1 MMMNINKYITSID
14 AFLLLIMSLNLTAC
28 KDSFLDVKPST
39 DIVSP
44 KTLDDFQQMLD
55 YPRINQTSALPFLAS
70 DEYSIPEEKDWLAQ
84 SNLERNVYIWSD
96 DRYGGQTS
104 IEDFNYPYESIF
116 YANSVIA
123 GMENLREKL
132 SDRKKYNHIL
142 GQAYF
147 TRAFAC
153 FDLVKSFAAP
163 YDSVLAQQ
171 ELGIALKR
179 SPNIDEVV
187 EKSTIQENYDQ
198 ILSDLNRAISLLD
211 APITANRNRANKP
224 SAYALTARIYLS
236 MRDYESAE
244 KYADSCLAMYDK
256 LIDYNTVSLTAAA
269 PFTLGNEESMLY
281 STVGRNYSLVLYAS
295 TQNMSIDT
303 DLYNL
308 YTDNDLRKFI
318 FFSKNAANGLIKT
331 KRGYSGSSRF
341 PYSGLATDEIY
352 LIKAEC
358 AARKNELY
366 TCKDYLFKLLSKR
379 YKTGTFTMD
388 NFSTQDEALKKV
400 LTERRKEL
408 VWRAG
413 LRWDDIRRLNKEG
426 ANISLSRT
434 LGGRNYLLEAGS
446 PRFIF
451 PIPRNESIFYTNNK

>member
-1 MMMNINKYITSID
+1 MMNLNKNITSIR
-14 AFLLLIMSLNLTAC
+14 AFLLLFILLYLTAC

-44 KTLDDFQQMLD
+44 KTLNDFQQMLD

-84 SNLERNVYIWSD
+84 SNLERNVYIWSE

-104 IEDFNYPYESIF
+104 IEDFNYPYEGIF
-116 YANSVIA
+116 YANSVIS
-123 GMENLREKL
+123 GMENLKETAA
-132 SDRKKYNHIL
+132 DRKKYNHIL

-147 TRAFAC
+147 ARAFAC
-153 FDLVKSFAAP
+153 FDLVKNFAAP
-163 YDSVLAQQ
+163 YDADSAPQ
-171 ELGIALKR
+171 ELGIALKL
-179 SPNIDEVV
+179 SPNVDEVV
-187 EKSTIQENYDQ
+187 ERSSIQENYDQ
-198 ILSDLNRAISLLD
+198 ILYDLNRATSLLD
-211 APITANRNRANKP
+211 APITLDRNRANKP
-224 SAYALTARIYLS
+224 SAYALAARIYLS
-236 MRDYESAE
+236 MRNYESAE
-244 KYADSCLAMYDK
+244 TYADSCLAMYDK
-256 LIDYNTVSLTAAA
+256 LIDYNTVSLIAAA

-295 TQNMSIDT
+295 TQNMSIDNGLY
-303 DLYNL
+303 DLY
-308 YTDNDLRKFI
+308 DENDLRKSI
-318 FFSKNAANGLIKT
+318 FFSKNTANGLIKT

-341 PYSGLATDEIY
+341 PYSGLATDELY

-358 AARKNELY
+358 AARKNDLH

-388 NFSTQDEALKKV
+388 NFSRQHEALNKV
-400 LTERRKEL
+400 LIERRKEL

-426 ANISLSRT
+426 ANISLRRK
-434 LGGRNYLLEAGS
+434 LGNETYVLKAGS
-446 PRFIF
+446 PQFAF
-451 PIPRNESIFYTNNK
+451 PIPTNESIFYSNNK

>member
-1 MMMNINKYITSID
+1 MMNLNKNITSIR
-14 AFLLLIMSLNLTAC
+14 AFLLLFILLYLTAC

-39 DIVSP
+39 DFVSP

-84 SNLERNVYIWSD
+84 SILERNVYIWSD

-104 IEDFNYPYESIF
+104 IEDFNYPYEGIF
-116 YANSVIA
+116 YANSVIS
-123 GMENLREKL
+123 GMGNLKETAV
-132 SDRKKYNHIL
+132 DRKKYNHVL

-147 TRAFAC
+147 ARAFAY
-153 FDLVKSFAAP
+153 FDLVKNFAAP
-163 YDSVLAQQ
+163 YDADSAPQ
-171 ELGIALKR
+171 ELGIALKL
-179 SPNIDEVV
+179 SPNVDEVV
-187 EKSTIQENYDQ
+187 ERSSIQENYDQ
-198 ILSDLNRAISLLD
+198 ILSDLSRATSLLD
-211 APITANRNRANKP
+211 APITADRNRANKP
-224 SAYALTARIYLS
+224 SAYALAARIYLS
-236 MRDYESAE
+236 MRNYESAE
-244 KYADSCLAMYDK
+244 AYADSCLAMYDK
-256 LIDYNTVSLTAAA
+256 LIDYNTVSLIATA

-295 TQNMSIDT
+295 TQNMSIDNG
-303 DLYNL
+303 LYNL
-308 YTDNDLRKFI
+308 YDENDLRKSI

-358 AARKNELY
+358 AARRDDLY

-388 NFSTQDEALKKV
+388 NFSTKEDALNKV
-400 LTERRKEL
+400 LIERRKEL

-426 ANISLSRT
+426 ANISLSRK
-434 LGGRNYLLEAGS
+434 LGNETYVLKAGS
-446 PRFIF
+446 PQFAF
-451 PIPRNESIFYTNNK
+451 PIPTNESIFYTNNK

>member
-1 MMMNINKYITSID
+1 MMNLNKNMTSIR
-14 AFLLLIMSLNLTAC
+14 AFLLLLTSLYLTAC

-39 DIVSP
+39 AIVSP
-44 KTLDDFQQMLD
+44 KTLNDFQQMLD
-55 YPRINQTSALPFLAS
+55 YPRINQTSALSFLAS
-70 DEYSIPEEKDWLAQ
+70 DEYSIPEEKDWLTQ

-96 DRYGGQTS
+96 NRYGGQTS
-104 IEDFNYPYESIF
+104 IEDFNYAYEGIF
-116 YANSVIA
+116 YANSVID
-123 GMENLREKL
+123 GMENLKQTAA
-132 SDRKKYNHIL
+132 DRKKYNHIL

-147 TRAFAC
+147 ARAFAC
-153 FDLVKSFAAP
+153 FDLVKNFAAP
-163 YDSVLAQQ
+163 YDAVSARQ

-179 SPNIDEVV
+179 SPNIDAVV
-187 EKSTIQENYDQ
+187 ERSSIQENYDQ

-211 APITANRNRANKP
+211 VPITADRNRANKP
-224 SAYALTARIYLS
+224 SAYALAARIYLS
-236 MRDYESAE
+236 MRNYELAE

-256 LIDYNTVSLTAAA
+256 LIDYNTVSLTAAT
-269 PFTLGNEESMLY
+269 PFALDNEESMLY

-295 TQNMSIDT
+295 TQNMSINT
-303 DLYNL
+303 ELYNL
-308 YTDNDLRKFI
+308 YTDNDLRKSI
-318 FFSKNAANGLIKT
+318 FFLKNAASGLVKT

-341 PYSGLATDEIY
+341 PYSGLATDETY

-358 AARKNELY
+358 AARRNDLQ

-379 YKTGTFTMD
+379 YKTGTFAMD

-426 ANISLSRT
+426 ANISLSRS
-434 LGGRNYLLEAGS
+434 LGNETYIIEPGS
-446 PRFIF
+446 PRFTF
-451 PIPRNESIFYTNNK
+451 PIPTNESIFYTINK

>member
-1 MMMNINKYITSID
+1 MTSLR
-14 AFLLLIMSLNLTAC
+14 AFLLLFILLYLTAC
-28 KDSFLDVKPST
+28 KDSFLDMKPST

-44 KTLDDFQQMLD
+44 KTLNDFQQMLD
-55 YPRINQTSALPFLAS
+55 YPRINQTSALSFLAS
-70 DEYSIPEEKDWLAQ
+70 DEYSIPEEKDWLTQ
-84 SNLERNVYIWSD
+84 SNLERNVYIWSE

-104 IEDFNYPYESIF
+104 IEDFNYPYEGIF
-116 YANSVIA
+116 YANSVID
-123 GMENLREKL
+123 GMENLKETAA
-132 SDRKKYNHIL
+132 DRKKYNHIL

-147 TRAFAC
+147 ARAFAC
-153 FDLVKSFAAP
+153 FDLVKNFAAP
-163 YDSVLAQQ
+163 YDAVSAGQ

-187 EKSTIQENYDQ
+187 ERSSIKENYDQ
-198 ILSDLNRAISLLD
+198 ILSDLKRATSLLD
-211 APITANRNRANKP
+211 APITTDRNRANKP
-224 SAYALTARIYLS
+224 SAYALGGRIYLN
-236 MRDYESAE
+236 MRNYELAE
-244 KYADSCLAMYDK
+244 KYADSCLALYDK
-256 LIDYNTVSLTAAA
+256 LIDYNTVSLTATT
-269 PFTLGNEESMLY
+269 PFTLDNEESMLY

-308 YTDNDLRKFI
+308 YADNDLRKSI
-318 FFSKNAANGLIKT
+318 FFSKNTANGLIKT

-358 AARKNELY
+358 AARRDDLH

-388 NFSTQDEALKKV
+388 NLSTKDEALNKV
-400 LTERRKEL
+400 LIERRKEL

-413 LRWDDIRRLNKEG
+413 LRWDDLRRLNKEG
-426 ANISLSRT
+426 ANVSLSRK
-434 LGGRNYLLEAGS
+434 LGNETYIIEPDS
-446 PRFIF
+446 PQFTF
-451 PIPRNESIFYTNNK
+451 PIPTNESIFYTNNK

>member
-1 MMMNINKYITSID
+1 MMNLNKNITSIR
-14 AFLLLIMSLNLTAC
+14 AFLLLFILLYLTAC

-84 SNLERNVYIWSD
+84 SILERNVYIWSD

-104 IEDFNYPYESIF
+104 IEDFNYPYEGIF
-116 YANSVIA
+116 YANSVIS
-123 GMENLREKL
+123 GMGNLKETAV
-132 SDRKKYNHIL
+132 DRKKYNHVL

-147 TRAFAC
+147 ARAFAS
-153 FDLVKSFAAP
+153 FDLVKNFAAP
-163 YDSVLAQQ
+163 YDADSAPQ
-171 ELGIALKR
+171 ELGIALKL
-179 SPNIDEVV
+179 SPNVDEVI
-187 EKSTIQENYDQ
+187 ERSSIQENYDQ
-198 ILSDLNRAISLLD
+198 ILSDLSRATSLLD
-211 APITANRNRANKP
+211 APITADRNRANKP
-224 SAYALTARIYLS
+224 SAYALAARIYLS
-236 MRDYESAE
+236 MRNYELAE
-244 KYADSCLAMYDK
+244 VYADSCLAMYDK
-256 LIDYNTVSLTAAA
+256 LIDYNTVSLIATA

-281 STVGRNYSLVLYAS
+281 STVGRNYSMVLYAS
-295 TQNMSIDT
+295 TQNTSIDNG
-303 DLYNL
+303 LYNL
-308 YTDNDLRKFI
+308 YDENDLRKSI

-358 AARKNELY
+358 AARRDDLY

-388 NFSTQDEALKKV
+388 NFSTKEDALNKV
-400 LTERRKEL
+400 LIERRKEL

-426 ANISLSRT
+426 ANMSLNRK
-434 LGGRNYLLEAGS
+434 LGNETYVLKAGS
-446 PRFIF
+446 PQFAF
-451 PIPRNESIFYTNNK
+451 PIPTNESIFYTNNK